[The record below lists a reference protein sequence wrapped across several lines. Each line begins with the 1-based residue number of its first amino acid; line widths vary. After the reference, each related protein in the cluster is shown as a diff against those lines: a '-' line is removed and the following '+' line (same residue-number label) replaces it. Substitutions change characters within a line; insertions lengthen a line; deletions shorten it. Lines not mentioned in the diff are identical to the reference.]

1 MDTENTK
8 PVQEQCP
15 ASEVDETLK
24 ERVPV
29 MPTSI
34 ERDPTFTEVQE
45 AADEINVDENTRER
59 G

>member
-1 MDTENTK
+1 M
-8 PVQEQCP
+8 
-15 ASEVDETLK
+15 SEVDETLK
-24 ERVPV
+24 DRVPV

>member
-1 MDTENTK
+1 MDTENK
-8 PVQEQCP
+8 NQEHKQCP
-15 ASEVDETLK
+15 IPEVDETLK
-24 ERVPV
+24 DRVPV

>member
-1 MDTENTK
+1 METENKK
-8 PVQEQCP
+8 PDHEQCP
-15 ASEVDETLK
+15 MSEVDETLK
-24 ERVPV
+24 DRVPI